1 MKNIKIEIKWALIF
15 VAMSLAWMLIEKLA
29 GLHDAHIDKH
39 SIYTN
44 FIAIPAIAVY
54 VLALNDKRKNFYG
67 GSMSYKQGF
76 ISGLIITLIV
86 TLLSP
91 LTQYITSTIITP
103 DFFANAIEY
112 AVANGKTSRE
122 AAEAYFS
129 LKSYI
134 VQGLIGAPVMGI
146 ATTAIVAIFTR
157 GKKKG

>member
-1 MKNIKIEIKWALIF
+1 MKNIRIEIKWALIF
-15 VAMSLAWMLIEKLA
+15 AAMSLTWMLIEKLA

-39 SIYTN
+39 PIYTN

-76 ISGLIITLIV
+76 ISGLILTLFV

-112 AVANGKTSRE
+112 AVSNSKTSRE

-129 LKSYI
+129 LKNYI

-146 ATTAIVAIFTR
+146 ITTAIVAIFTR
-157 GKKKG
+157 GRKKG

>member
-1 MKNIKIEIKWALIF
+1 MKNIRIEIKWALIF
-15 VAMSLAWMLIEKLA
+15 AAMSLAWMLIEKLA
-29 GLHDAHIDKH
+29 GLHDTHIDKH
-39 SIYTN
+39 PIYTN

-67 GSMSYKQGF
+67 GNMSYKQGF

-103 DFFANAIEY
+103 DFFTNAIEY
-112 AVANGKTSRE
+112 AVANGKSTRE
-122 AAEAYFS
+122 AAEAFFN
-129 LKSYI
+129 LQNYI

-146 ATTAIVAIFTR
+146 VTTAIVAIFTR
-157 GKKKG
+157 GRKKS

>member
-15 VAMSLAWMLIEKLA
+15 AAMSLAWMLIEKLA

-39 SIYTN
+39 PIYTN

-76 ISGLIITLIV
+76 ISGLIITLFV
-86 TLLSP
+86 TVLSP

-146 ATTAIVAIFTR
+146 VTTAIVAIFTR